1 MRARRESRFWAEAGA
16 ARRTVKIRTWQTR
29 DIGLRSQDRGKF
41 SKVTAQNGTCEAL
54 APRRIVTASYCH
66 HLDFTGDDPCF
77 VIVFCGSPA
86 LPCSFHLC
94 HSAHKPPPAPF
105 KATSGISKGHRL
117 PSPR

>member
-54 APRRIVTASYCH
+54 APAGIVWQVSWTHSISQEMVHVASSFSVARLHRPARFPSVPQRTNH
-66 HLDFTGDDPCF
+66 HRH
-77 VIVFCGSPA
+77 GS
-86 LPCSFHLC
+86 
-94 HSAHKPPPAPF
+94 
-105 KATSGISKGHRL
+105 RL
-117 PSPR
+117 RQGSEWDAGRGR